1 MRYLVTTN
9 HHTPFFT
16 AWFDPENH
24 FNPNPEVGMVVFDLQ
39 TEMFTTDGH
48 NWREIQKDSI

>member
-48 NWREIQKDSI
+48 NWREIQKDSL